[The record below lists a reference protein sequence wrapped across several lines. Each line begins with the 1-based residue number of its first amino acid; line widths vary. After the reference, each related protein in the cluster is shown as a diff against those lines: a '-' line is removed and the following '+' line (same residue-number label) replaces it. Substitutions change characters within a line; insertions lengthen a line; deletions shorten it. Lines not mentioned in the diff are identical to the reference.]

1 MIGRGKLW
9 IGLGVS
15 VVLLALFLLTVD
27 VRRMV
32 DALSEAD
39 YVWLAPGIALYLVS
53 VVFRT
58 VRWRAMLLH
67 MKPVSVRRLFPV
79 VVVGY
84 MANNI
89 LPLRLGELVRSY
101 YVGEREGV
109 SKSAALAT
117 VFVERVMD
125 ALTLMVFIVVI
136 ALFIPLGGVAEGFGE
151 QSGVAWPLLVL
162 GATVPF
168 VAIFG
173 AMVWVARYPSVA
185 QTVVDRVTGVLPGRV
200 GGVASG
206 LAGTFIVG
214 LVPLKSARLI
224 ALLFVLSVPIWLF
237 EAALF
242 YMIGISFDLQ
252 SALGGHG
259 NLIVAAVLVT
269 AVSNIGAA
277 VPAAPGGIGLFEL
290 IARETLVL
298 LPLGLV
304 DRAVAGGYAAVVH
317 AALLLPMIVLGQGIL
332 WADHVSL
339 RRLWRSGQPAPAAG
353 DENK

>member
-15 VVLLALFLLTVD
+15 VALLALFLLTID

-32 DALSEAD
+32 DALAD
-39 YVWLAPGIALYLVS
+39 ANYVWVIPAIALYLVS
-53 VVFRT
+53 VAIRT
-58 VRWRAMLLH
+58 LRWRVLLLH
-67 MKPVSVRRLFPV
+67 MKPVSVSRLFPV

-89 LPLRLGELVRSY
+89 LPMRLGELVRSY

-117 VFVERVMD
+117 IFVERVLD
-125 ALTLMVFIVVI
+125 ALTLMVFIIVI

-151 QSGVAWPLLVL
+151 RSGVAWPLLVL

-173 AMVWVARYPSVA
+173 VMVAVARYPRAA
-185 QTVVDRVTGVLPGRV
+185 QGVVDRVAGFLPVRI
-200 GGVASG
+200 GGLVTQ
-206 LAGTFIVG
+206 LAATFILG
-214 LVPLKSARLI
+214 LVPLKSARAI
-224 ALLFVLSVPIWLF
+224 ALLFFLSVPIWLF
-237 EAALF
+237 EAGLF
-242 YMIGISFDLQ
+242 YMIAISFDLQ
-252 SALGGHG
+252 GPIGGHG
-259 NLIVAAVLVT
+259 NLMVAAVLVT
-269 AVSNIGAA
+269 AVANIGAS

-298 LPLGLV
+298 LPLGMV
-304 DRAVAGGYAAVVH
+304 DRAVAGGYVAVVH
-317 AALLLPMIVLGQGIL
+317 AALLLPMIVMGQGTL

-339 RRLWRSGQPAPAAG
+339 RRLWRSGRPAESDGAT
-353 DENK
+353 E